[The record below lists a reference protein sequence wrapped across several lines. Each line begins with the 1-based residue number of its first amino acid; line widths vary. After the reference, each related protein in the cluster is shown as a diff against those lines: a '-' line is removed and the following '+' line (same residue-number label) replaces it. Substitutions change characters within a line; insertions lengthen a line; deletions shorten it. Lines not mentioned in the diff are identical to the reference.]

1 MSQLMLP
8 SLTLASTLLVAEPL
22 ASAGR
27 PFPQHVVYPAGT
39 IRPSHRTQ
47 SQQDDD
53 VRSYYEDW
61 KRNYLLE
68 AGALADGRTLYRIS
82 IGKTNPA
89 RTVSEGQG
97 YGMIIVAVMA
107 GNDPDAQTLFDG
119 LWNFSRQ
126 YPSMIDS
133 RLMGFQVPVKGNN
146 SNSAFD
152 GDCDI
157 AYALLLADA
166 QWGSGGAVRYKNEAL
181 TVIAGIL
188 ASTIGP
194 NSRLPML
201 GDWVRSGDAAYS
213 EYTPRSSDFMPGHFR
228 SFGKATGDPVWT
240 EVLNAT
246 QSVITSL
253 QTHYSALTGLLPDF
267 IVTESQSDKTPAPA
281 PPGFLEGPNDG
292 DYDYNA
298 GRDPWRLGTDA
309 LLNGDPLSMVQT
321 RKITRWARAAA
332 EGDPAQIRGGYRLD
346 GTPLPGSDYFSI
358 FFAAPLAV
366 AAMTDAEQQQ
376 WLNDLYDSVYAR
388 HEDYYEDSV
397 TLLSLLTLTGNMWS
411 PDSEPGRRPK
421 RRAVRR

>member
-1 MSQLMLP
+1 MLT
-8 SLTLASTLLVAEPL
+8 SFTLASTLLVAEPL
-22 ASAGR
+22 AAAGR
-27 PFPQHVVYPAGT
+27 PFPQHVLYAAGT

-68 AGALADGRTLYRIS
+68 AGALPDGRKLYRVS

-107 GNDPDAQTLFDG
+107 GHDPEAQTLFDG

-133 RLMGFQVPVKGNN
+133 RLMGFQVPVIGNN

-166 QWGSGGAVRYKNEAL
+166 QWGSGGAVRYKDEAL

-201 GDWVRSGDAAYS
+201 GDWVRSSDAPYS

-240 EVLNAT
+240 EVVNAT
-246 QSVITSL
+246 QNVITSL
-253 QTHYSALTGLLPDF
+253 QTHFSALTGLLPDF
-267 IVTESQSDKTPAPA
+267 IVPRSPGDKTPTPA

-292 DYDYNA
+292 NYYYNA

-321 RKITRWARAAA
+321 RKITRWARTAAD
-332 EGDPAQIRGGYRLD
+332 GNPAQIRGGYGLD
-346 GTPLPGSDYFSI
+346 GTPLPGSNYFSI

-376 WLNDLYDSVYAR
+376 WLNDLYASVYAT
-388 HEDYYEDSV
+388 HEDYYGDSV